1 MSGVMEEA
9 ERFWASGLSS
19 VKETC
24 VCANHFS
31 DRYVK
36 RHIKKNS
43 ELGYCNYCKKDKKV
57 ISLED
62 LMFYFMEILT
72 EFYTDAAEFMSYDS
86 GEGGYL
92 GTVIDS
98 YELFDELNLDVDNHE
113 LQQDMMDSI
122 ADKPWANPNQYY
134 ESDSDIL
141 MYSWNYFKE
150 IVQHKARY
158 LFYNTKAFKHDFYG
172 FRAHTIL
179 KEVSKGVKK
188 MRLLTVLNPNTIIY
202 RCRQHDKET
211 IIEYSSQIAA
221 PDKEFA
227 IYPNRMSPAGIAMFY
242 GSLDLETAELEVVDS
257 SDTKRKYLT
266 SAVFKNKESLNL
278 IDFTK
283 VPTMNI
289 FNEKLRKDYYLITF
303 LHDFIKDLSKP
314 IKHDGKVHIEYVPTQ
329 ILTEFF
335 RYIHPN
341 HRISID
347 GIIYPSSKNKKGKA
361 VVLFMNHKESLAKLN
376 FQKES
381 IKRTKINGKKN

>member
-1 MSGVMEEA
+1 
-9 ERFWASGLSS
+9 
-19 VKETC
+19 
-24 VCANHFS
+24 
-31 DRYVK
+31 
-36 RHIKKNS
+36 
-43 ELGYCNYCKKDKKV
+43 
-57 ISLED
+57 
-62 LMFYFMEILT
+62 
-72 EFYTDAAEFMSYDS
+72 
-86 GEGGYL
+86 
-92 GTVIDS
+92 
-98 YELFDELNLDVDNHE
+98 
-113 LQQDMMDSI
+113 
-122 ADKPWANPNQYY
+122 
-134 ESDSDIL
+134 
-141 MYSWNYFKE
+141 
-150 IVQHKARY
+150 
-158 LFYNTKAFKHDFYG
+158 
-172 FRAHTIL
+172 
-179 KEVSKGVKK
+179 
-188 MRLLTVLNPNTIIY
+188 
-202 RCRQHDKET
+202 
-211 IIEYSSQIAA
+211 
-221 PDKEFA
+221 
-227 IYPNRMSPAGIAMFY
+227 MSPAGIAMFY